1 MNDRNRK
8 VTKNIQ
14 KRGSREV
21 RIENER
27 VEIEEWQGREE
38 ER

>member
-27 VEIEEWQGREE
+27 VEREEWQGREE